1 MALVDF
7 DLKDWRLAACSRA
20 MHIRI
25 EKLQRCADDLFCF
38 DDFITRLQQ
47 DYRTILNNAAL
58 LTSIEQCKLMSQNKV
73 LFIQDLMR
81 AYLLPLPELQSMY
94 RNTFKGQ
101 NFLIELHQL
110 RENLIEEYAKTDIYD
125 WWINVKE
132 NYEEWPKL
140 AELLYGPEGKLS
152 AKSENMMQK
161 VGCIALITS
170 ILTGKGDGLGF
181 DADYDAYQ
189 DYKSSLYGDNQAEQS
204 ASPWDK
210 IFKEVIDVE
219 KVKAVLPRLLSNKSD
234 IPSWFVVHRILEE
247 IEWLEDEMDV
257 HFINWVDDVYGWS
270 ANTKNFKHIQ
280 PAFKNTHSL
289 DWDAKTITSAKIALD
304 YKAQADTIR
313 NEFVVMD
320 GRTVKSDNT
329 YYFKKPDLYIAHKKK
344 S

>member
-7 DLKDWRLAACSRA
+7 DLKDWRQQSCSRA
-20 MHIRI
+20 MYIKI
-25 EKLQRCADDLFCF
+25 EKLQRCADDLLCF
-38 DDFITRLQQ
+38 DDFFVRLLQ

-58 LTSIEQCKLMSQNKV
+58 LTNIEQCKLMSQNRV

-81 AYLLPLPELQSMY
+81 AYQQSLPELQSMY
-94 RNTFKGQ
+94 HNTFKGH

-110 RENLIEEYAKTDIYD
+110 RDNLIEEYAKTDIYD

-140 AELLYGPEGKLS
+140 AERLYGPEGKLS

-170 ILTGKGDGLGF
+170 ILTGRGDGLGF

-189 DYKSSLYGDNQAEQS
+189 DYKSSLYGDNQSELPV
-204 ASPWDK
+204 SPWDK

-219 KVKAVLPRLLSNKSD
+219 KLKAVLPKLLSNRSD

-257 HFINWVDDVYGWS
+257 HFINWVDDVYGWP
-270 ANTKNFKHIQ
+270 AITRNFKRVQ
-280 PAFKNTHSL
+280 PAFKKNHSL
-289 DWDAKTITSAKIALD
+289 DWNAMTITSAKIALE
-304 YKAQADTIR
+304 YKAMADSVR

-320 GRTVKSDNT
+320 DRTIKSDNT
-329 YYFKKPDLYIAHKKK
+329 YYFKKPDLYIAHRKRA
-344 S
+344 